1 MKEAAREGRGRS
13 MAPNDEFI
21 REVDEEYRRDRIAQI
36 WTRYNGVIIG
46 AAALL
51 VVGVGGWRYWENVQ
65 ESRAQA
71 AAARFEDALSLSRQ
85 DKGKEA
91 ETALEALAR
100 EDGSSYGLLARF
112 RLVAE
117 LGRSNPENGASAFDA
132 LASDGNVSPL
142 WKDLAR
148 LRAAWLRLDGG
159 DPAKIR
165 PVLEPLASQTNAWRH
180 SARELLG
187 LSGLKAGDMDYAG
200 RWFDQ
205 IAADRET
212 PPALRQRLEIYSALV
227 AGGPVQVTQ

>member
-36 WTRYNGVIIG
+36 WQRYNGVIIG

-51 VVGVGGWRYWENVQ
+51 VASVGGWRYWEHVQ
-65 ESRAQA
+65 ETRSQA
-71 AAARFEDALSLSRQ
+71 AAMRYEEALTLSRQ
-85 DKGKEA
+85 EKGDEA
-91 ETALEALAR
+91 AAALEALAK
-100 EDGSSYGLLARF
+100 EDATGYGMLARF
-112 RLVAE
+112 RLAAE
-117 LGRSNPENGASAFDA
+117 LGRESPENGASAYDA
-132 LASDGNVSPL
+132 LANDGSLSPL

-148 LRAAWLRLDGG
+148 LRAAWLRLDSAE
-159 DPAKIR
+159 PAQIR
-165 PVLEPLASQTNAWRH
+165 SALEPLAAPSNAWRH

-212 PPALRQRLEIYSALV
+212 PPALRQRLEIYTALV
-227 AGGPVQVTQ
+227 AGGPRPGTQ

>member
-1 MKEAAREGRGRS
+1 

-46 AAALL
+46 AAFL
-51 VVGVGGWRYWENVQ
+51 VVVSVGGWRYWEHVQ
-65 ESRAQA
+65 ETRSQA
-71 AAARFEDALSLSRQ
+71 AAGRYEEALSLSRQ
-85 DKGKEA
+85 DKSDEA
-91 ETALEALAR
+91 EAALQALAK
-100 EDGSSYGLLARF
+100 EDGTGYGLLARF
-112 RLVAE
+112 RLAAE
-117 LGRSNPENGASAFDA
+117 LGQQSPEDGASAYDA
-132 LASDGNVSPL
+132 LSNDGNLSPL
-142 WKDLAR
+142 WRDLAR

-165 PVLEPLASQTNAWRH
+165 PALEPMAAPSNAWRH

-212 PPALRQRLEIYSALV
+212 PPALRQRLAIYTALV

>member
-1 MKEAAREGRGRS
+1 

-46 AAALL
+46 AAFL
-51 VVGVGGWRYWENVQ
+51 VVVSVGGWRYWEHAQ
-65 ESRAQA
+65 ETRSQA
-71 AAARFEDALSLSRQ
+71 AAGRYEEALSLSRQ
-85 DKGKEA
+85 DKGDEA
-91 ETALEALAR
+91 EAALQALAK
-100 EDGSSYGLLARF
+100 EDGTGYGLLARF
-112 RLVAE
+112 RLAAE
-117 LGRSNPENGASAFDA
+117 RGQQSPEDGASAYDA
-132 LASDGNVSPL
+132 LSNDGSLSPL
-142 WKDLAR
+142 WRDLAR
-148 LRAAWLRLDGG
+148 LRAAWLRLDVG

-165 PVLEPLASQTNAWRH
+165 PALEPMAAPGNAWRH

-212 PPALRQRLEIYSALV
+212 PPALRQRLAIYTALV